1 MIGGR
6 SKIFSICWI
15 HWSNEIWNWKGGE
28 GTKKRILSSNQ
39 VLVLCFDDW
48 KRENYFHH
56 HTHTHNERN
65 KNVINYR
72 KDNEQLAF
80 EKQQEID
87 ELKKEAD
94 LLGQLEIQNNLKSPF
109 LCEDTT
115 SGMSEDGKRF
125 IFVDF
130 WLIYWFWIIDL

>member
-1 MIGGR
+1 
-6 SKIFSICWI
+6 
-15 HWSNEIWNWKGGE
+15 
-28 GTKKRILSSNQ
+28 
-39 VLVLCFDDW
+39 
-48 KRENYFHH
+48 
-56 HTHTHNERN
+56 
-65 KNVINYR
+65 VINYR

-130 WLIYWFWIIDL
+130 